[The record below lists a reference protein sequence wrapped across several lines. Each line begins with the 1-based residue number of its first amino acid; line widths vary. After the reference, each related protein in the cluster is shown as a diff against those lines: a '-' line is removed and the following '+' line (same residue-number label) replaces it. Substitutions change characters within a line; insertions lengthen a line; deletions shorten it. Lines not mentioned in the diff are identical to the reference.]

1 MLRISRV
8 GVVCVIVIAAFL
20 AAAAPA
26 LAQGVGSSP
35 QVNPGAIQ
43 NQQQRQQRQLEQQQQ
58 SPLVPQGPVISGPSR
73 TSPELRPGGPNFVLK
88 GVTFDTSAFLT
99 QDELKA
105 IAAPYVGHE
114 ANFAKLQEILK
125 KINALYDKKGI
136 ITASAIL
143 PPQKIADGVV
153 HIALVEGKLG
163 KVNLLNRQQTNES
176 YVRDR
181 MPLTSGAT
189 VNVPALTDAIESFNR
204 TNDTQLKALLQPGAS
219 FGQTDVTLSLQEPPR
234 NTVQLFAD
242 NQGVDTTGQKELG
255 LFYRRAGLLGI
266 NDRATLYGTFARGS
280 LAGSAAYNLPVD
292 IWDDRL
298 GISYQRNRI
307 SIING
312 PFKTLNIIGTS
323 QIGEVDFTH
332 PFYATKAWLVT
343 GNLNASD
350 TFSKTNQTGV
360 IVSDDQTRKAGLG
373 FTVTNSG
380 DEHTFS
386 VTQSYDDA
394 HSRDNVLSHGRYFR
408 LYDGTWSGF
417 LDLPYG
423 FNATT
428 AAGWQYSPQKQLPG
442 DQLFSIGGPT
452 TVRGYQAN
460 SFAGDDGY
468 YVNLEFHHS
477 MIEPLKAG
485 NFPIPSSITAIDGY
499 VFGDRGGV
507 YTTFPQEKTLESAG
521 FGVSLTLLEH
531 WVGEASVG
539 FPLLHG
545 VTDQS
550 PYVIYGRIS
559 FRFP

>member
-1 MLRISRV
+1 MLRVWRV
-8 GVVCVIVIAAFL
+8 SVVCVVIVAASV
-20 AAAAPA
+20 AAPA
-26 LAQGVGSSP
+26 LAQNVGTSP

-58 SPLVPQGPVISGPSR
+58 PQLVPQGPVVSGPSR
-73 TSPELRPGGPNFVLK
+73 TSPELRPGGPNFLLK
-88 GVTFDTSAFLT
+88 GVTFDSSAFLT
-99 QDELKA
+99 PDELKT
-105 IAAPYVGHE
+105 IAAPYVGQE
-114 ANFAKLQEILK
+114 ANFAKLQELLK

-153 HIALVEGKLG
+153 HIGLVEGKLG
-163 KVNLLNRQQTNES
+163 KVNLLNRQQTNEG
-176 YVRDR
+176 YVRNR
-181 MPLTSGAT
+181 VPLTPGAT
-189 VNVPALTDAIESFNR
+189 VDVPALTKSIEFFNR
-204 TNDTQLKALLQPGAS
+204 NNDTQLKALLQPGAS

-234 NTVQLFAD
+234 NTIELFAD

-255 LFYRRAGLLGI
+255 LYYRRAGLLGI
-266 NDRATLYGTFARGS
+266 DDRATLYGTFARGS

-292 IWDDRL
+292 IWGDRL

-312 PFKTLNIIGTS
+312 PFKTLDIVGTS

-332 PFYATKAWLVT
+332 PFYATRKWFVT

-350 TFSKTNQTGV
+350 TFSKTHQTGV
-360 IVSDDQTRKAGLG
+360 IVADDQTRKAGVGL
-373 FTVTNSG
+373 TVTNSG
-380 DEHTFS
+380 NDHTFS
-386 VTQSYDDA
+386 ITQSYDDA
-394 HSRDNVLSHGRYFR
+394 HSRDNVLSHGRYFQ
-408 LYDGTWSGF
+408 LYNGTWNGF
-417 LDLPYG
+417 LDLPFG

-428 AAGWQYSPQKQLPG
+428 AAGWQYTQQKLLPG

-452 TVRGYQAN
+452 TVRGYEAN
-460 SFAGDDGY
+460 TFAGDDGY
-468 YVNLEFHHS
+468 YVNLEFHHP
-477 MIEPLKAG
+477 MIEPLKQG
-485 NFPIPSSITAIDGY
+485 NFPIPSAVTAIDAY

-507 YTTFPQEKTLESAG
+507 YSTFPQERTLESIG
-521 FGVSLTLLEH
+521 FGLSATLLQH

-545 VTDQS
+545 VADQS
-550 PYVIYGRIS
+550 PYVLYGRIS